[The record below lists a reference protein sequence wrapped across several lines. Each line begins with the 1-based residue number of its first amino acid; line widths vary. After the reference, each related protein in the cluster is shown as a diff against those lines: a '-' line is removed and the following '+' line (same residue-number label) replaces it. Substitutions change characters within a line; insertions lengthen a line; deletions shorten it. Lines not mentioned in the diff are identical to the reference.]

1 MRFKC
6 VIGVP
11 EYKIYEY
18 KPKNKKYC
26 LLIPVLNEGEKIKK
40 ELLRAKDNN
49 VSNLVDIIICDGNS
63 TDNCVEDN
71 LMKELDVNTKLI
83 KVGKGKLSAQLR
95 MGFNYALDRGYE
107 GIITIDG
114 NNKDSIED
122 VYKFVKK
129 LEEGYDFIQGSRFIK
144 EGKAENTPLSRDLAI
159 KLIHAPVISLTAKER
174 FTDTTNGYRGFS
186 RKYLSHE
193 DVQLFRDVFDT
204 YEILAYLSTR
214 ASQLGL
220 KTTEVPVTRVYPKGE
235 PTPTHISPIKGNI
248 NLFRILLK
256 NLKGDYN
263 PK

>member
-1 MRFKC
+1 
-6 VIGVP
+6 
-11 EYKIYEY
+11 
-18 KPKNKKYC
+18 
-26 LLIPVLNEGEKIKK
+26 
-40 ELLRAKDNN
+40 
-49 VSNLVDIIICDGNS
+49 
-63 TDNCVEDN
+63 
-71 LMKELDVNTKLI
+71 
-83 KVGKGKLSAQLR
+83 

-107 GIITIDG
+107 GIITVDG

-122 VYKFVKK
+122 VYKFVEK

-186 RKYLSHE
+186 RKYLSHK